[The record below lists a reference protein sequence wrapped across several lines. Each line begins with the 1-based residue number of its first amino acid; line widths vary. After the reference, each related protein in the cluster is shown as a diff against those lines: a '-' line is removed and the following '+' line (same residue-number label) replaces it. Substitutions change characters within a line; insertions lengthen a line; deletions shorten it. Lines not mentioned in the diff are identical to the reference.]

1 MVSGMLIYG
10 PLRTSP
16 RWIWLA
22 VVCLIFGN
30 GCATVPYRYSRFHP
44 PEEDAQTEVVF
55 DYGKPQKTLDNIAWL
70 TGIWSRILSLNSHVN
85 NHDLTDETRAK
96 LTAYL
101 EENDLG
107 DVLVRVNQYD
117 PRGEWRRLRENRRVA
132 AGWRYSAGLVS
143 MAHYTLLPGRVFG
156 GDTYNPFTNTLY
168 INSDVS
174 AVVLHE
180 AAYAKD
186 IHSQPLPGT
195 YAVFNELPVMSLWRH
210 TKGVNDILGYART
223 NDDWTVERETYRVVY
238 PQMGVHSMALT
249 GTFSPW
255 WEGILFTVAGA
266 TAGHVT
272 GQVAISIRKKE
283 REAQQEEL
291 ALEESPE
298 SEQRLETS
306 PELGPP
312 QSKIQFTDHKTES
325 VNESDS
331 PNEDALPSR
340 TVREKRE

>member
-1 MVSGMLIYG
+1 MVTGKTIYG
-10 PLRTSP
+10 LKRTSH

-22 VVCLIFGN
+22 VVCLICGN

-55 DYGKPQKTLDNIAWL
+55 DYGQPQKTLDSIAWV

-101 EENDLG
+101 EENDLT

-117 PRGEWRRLRENRRVA
+117 PKGEWRRLRENRRVA

-186 IHSQPLPGT
+186 IHSQSHPGT

-238 PQMGVHSMALT
+238 PQMGVHSMSLT
-249 GTFSPW
+249 GTFAPW

-272 GQVAISIRKKE
+272 GQVAISIRTKE
-283 REAQQEEL
+283 RDAQKEEL
-291 ALEESPE
+291 VLEEVPE
-298 SEQRLETS
+298 SESMLATN
-306 PELGPP
+306 PESSEPK
-312 QSKIQFTDHKTES
+312 SKIQFIDHSSES
-325 VNESDS
+325 P
-331 PNEDALPSR
+331 PNSNSLEDEDLPMRGSR
-340 TVREKRE
+340 K

>member
-1 MVSGMLIYG
+1 MVNGMTING
-10 PLRTSP
+10 PKSTSH

-22 VVCLIFGN
+22 VVCLICGN
-30 GCATVPYRYSRFHP
+30 GCATVPYKYSRFHSS
-44 PEEDAQTEVVF
+44 EEDPQTEVVF
-55 DYGKPQKTLDNIAWL
+55 DYGQPQKTLDNIAWV

-101 EENDLG
+101 EENDLT

-117 PRGEWRRLRENRRVA
+117 PKGEWQRLRENRRVA
-132 AGWRYSAGLVS
+132 AGWRYSAGLLS

-186 IHSQPLPGT
+186 IHSQSLPGT

-238 PQMGVHSMALT
+238 PQMGVHSMSLT
-249 GTFSPW
+249 GTFVPW

-272 GQVAISIRKKE
+272 GQVAISIRQKE
-283 REAQQEEL
+283 RDAQQEEL
-291 ALEESPE
+291 ALDEVPE
-298 SEQRLETS
+298 SEPLLATN
-306 PELGPP
+306 PESSEPK
-312 QSKIQFTDHKTES
+312 SKIQFTDHSIES
-325 VNESDS
+325 PPDS
-331 PNEDALPSR
+331 NPVDDDLPLRSSR
-340 TVREKRE
+340 K

>member
-1 MVSGMLIYG
+1 MVIGMMIYG
-10 PLRTSP
+10 PIKTSH
-16 RWIWLA
+16 RWIWL
-22 VVCLIFGN
+22 VVICLICGN
-30 GCATVPYRYSRFHP
+30 GCATVPYRYSRFRP
-44 PEEDAQTEVVF
+44 PEEETQEEVVF
-55 DYGKPQKTLDNIAWL
+55 DYGQPQKTLDNIAWF

-101 EENDLG
+101 EENDLT

-117 PRGEWRRLRENRRVA
+117 PKGEWRRLKENRRVA
-132 AGWRYSAGLVS
+132 AGWKYSAGLVS
-143 MAHYTLLPGRVFG
+143 IAHYTLLPGRVFG
-156 GDTYNPFTNTLY
+156 GDQYNPFTNTLY

-186 IHSQPLPGT
+186 IHSQTHPGT

-238 PQMGVHSMALT
+238 PQMGVHSMSLT
-249 GTFSPW
+249 GTFVPW

-266 TAGHVT
+266 TAGHIT
-272 GQVAISIRKKE
+272 GQVAISIRTKE
-283 REAQQEEL
+283 RETQQEEL
-291 ALEESPE
+291 AVDELPE
-298 SEQRLETS
+298 SEPLLATS
-306 PELGPP
+306 PEASEPE
-312 QSKIQFTDHKTES
+312 SKIQVIDHSSES
-325 VNESDS
+325 PPKSNSLD
-331 PNEDALPSR
+331 DDLALR
-340 TVREKRE
+340 RLRK

>member
-1 MVSGMLIYG
+1 MVTGMTIYG
-10 PLRTSP
+10 PTRTSL

-22 VVCLIFGN
+22 FVCLICGN

-44 PEEDAQTEVVF
+44 SEEDAQSAVVF
-55 DYGKPQKTLDNIAWL
+55 DYGQPQKTLDSIAWV

-101 EENDLG
+101 EENDLT

-117 PRGEWRRLRENRRVA
+117 PKGEWRRLRENRRVA

-186 IHSQPLPGT
+186 IHSQSHPGT

-238 PQMGVHSMALT
+238 PQMGVHSMSVT
-249 GTFSPW
+249 GTFAPW

-272 GQVAISIRKKE
+272 GQVAISIRNKE
-283 REAQQEEL
+283 RDAQHEEL
-291 ALEESPE
+291 ALDEVSE
-298 SEQRLETS
+298 SETVLATS
-306 PELGPP
+306 HESSERK
-312 QSKIQFTDHKTES
+312 SKIQFTDHSTES
-325 VNESDS
+325 P
-331 PNEDALPSR
+331 PNSNSLEDDEIPLR
-340 TVREKRE
+340 GLRK

>member
-1 MVSGMLIYG
+1 MTIYG
-10 PLRTSP
+10 PKRTSSK
-16 RWIWLA
+16 WIWLA
-22 VVCLIFGN
+22 VVCLICGN
-30 GCATVPYRYSRFHP
+30 GCATVPYGYSRFHP
-44 PEEDAQTEVVF
+44 PEEDGQAEVVF
-55 DYGKPQKTLDNIAWL
+55 DYGQPQKTLDNIAWF

-101 EENDLG
+101 EENDLT

-117 PRGEWRRLRENRRVA
+117 PKGEWRRLRENRRVA

-143 MAHYTLLPGRVFG
+143 IAHYTLLPGRVFG
-156 GDTYNPFTNTLY
+156 GDTYNPFTNSLY

-186 IHSQPLPGT
+186 IHSQSHPGT

-223 NDDWTVERETYRVVY
+223 NDDWTIERETYRVVY
-238 PQMGVHSMALT
+238 PQMGVHSMSLT
-249 GTFSPW
+249 GTFVPW

-283 REAQQEEL
+283 RDAQQEEL
-291 ALEESPE
+291 ELEEVPE
-298 SEQRLETS
+298 SEPILATS
-306 PELGPP
+306 QE
-312 QSKIQFTDHKTES
+312 SNEAKSTIQFIDHSSES
-325 VNESDS
+325 P
-331 PNEDALPSR
+331 PNSKLLGDDDIPFWGLR
-340 TVREKRE
+340 K

>member
-1 MVSGMLIYG
+1 MTIYG
-10 PLRTSP
+10 PIRTSH
-16 RWIWLA
+16 RWVWL
-22 VVCLIFGN
+22 VVICCLCGN
-30 GCATVPYRYSRFHP
+30 GCATVPYRYSRFHS

-55 DYGKPQKTLDNIAWL
+55 DYGQPQKTLDNIAWF

-101 EENDLG
+101 EENDLT

-117 PRGEWRRLRENRRVA
+117 PKGEWRRLRENRRVA

-186 IHSQPLPGT
+186 IHSQRLPGT

-249 GTFSPW
+249 GTFVPF

-283 REAQQEEL
+283 RDAQQEEL
-291 ALEESPE
+291 ALEDLLEAEPMLASGLES
-298 SEQRLETS
+298 SS
-306 PELGPP
+306 SS
-312 QSKIQFTDHKTES
+312 SKIRLTDHSSELKAGF
-325 VNESDS
+325 DS
-331 PNEDALPSR
+331 SEEDDMPLHGMH
-340 TVREKRE
+340 